1 MFKNPHRSSGFAFV
15 FVVGVALPFSFYA
28 TQYIQHGLAAARERT
43 TAGVLTAHEP
53 QNHNR
58 YEFSYMV
65 AGQSL
70 RAWDVGTVNCDQG
83 VLAVGNTVTV
93 YYDPRHPDDAHLC
106 SFAGT
111 LKDERDILVLLCVF
125 GGFLALVGKSRA
137 RPSKKTVTS
146 PSS

>member
-1 MFKNPHRSSGFAFV
+1 MFRNPNRSSGFAFV
-15 FVVGVALPFSFYA
+15 FVVGVALPFCFYA
-28 TQYIQHGLAAARERT
+28 TQYIQHRLAAAREQT

-53 QNHNR
+53 QNHDR
-58 YEFSYMV
+58 YEFSYV
-65 AGQSL
+65 IAGQSFKS
-70 RAWDVGTVNCDQG
+70 WHVGTVNCDQG

-106 SFAGT
+106 SFNGP

-125 GGFLALVGKSRA
+125 GGFLALVAKSKA
-137 RPSKKTVTS
+137 RPSKDTVAS